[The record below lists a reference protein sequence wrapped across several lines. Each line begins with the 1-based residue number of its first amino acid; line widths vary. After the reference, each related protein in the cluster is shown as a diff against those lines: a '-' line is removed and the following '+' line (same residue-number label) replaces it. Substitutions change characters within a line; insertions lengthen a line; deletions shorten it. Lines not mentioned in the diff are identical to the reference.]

1 MYADGG
7 AWHLDRDPDTL
18 LEPMLPPSPTIA
30 SREAV
35 RNILN
40 NKENLI
46 NFALRAVGTRG
57 QPRVSA
63 PLADPNAIPNTEYI
77 LYIDL
82 ALRYISMSLLT
93 YHSEET
99 GSGTGGESGE
109 GLLKN
114 GGVEK
119 WENVEETELCLYY
132 IRDRISVP
140 RDMSIHAARLFRAHI
155 NMFVDVIRNV

>member
-18 LEPMLPPSPTIA
+18 LEPMLPLSPTVA

-40 NKENLI
+40 NKDNLI

-63 PLADPNAIPNTEYI
+63 PLADPNAIPNKEYI
-77 LYIDL
+77 LHVDL
-82 ALRYISMSLLT
+82 ALRYICMSLLT
-93 YHSEET
+93 FHSEET
-99 GSGTGGESGE
+99 GGESDE
-109 GLLKN
+109 VLLKN

-155 NMFVDVIRNV
+155 NLFIDVIRNI